1 MFKCVA
7 EVDGV
12 RVDKYVRSVFPGIA
26 QSFIEKSLRKGSILL
41 NGSKVLAC
49 TRVKIGDV
57 LSIKDVEQ
65 ISTKERKKGASS
77 ATHCD
82 AIMRSL
88 SGMIAYEDEHVV
100 VLNKPAGISVQGG
113 TKIRASIDDVLDRIV
128 PGVSLRIVHRLDRD
142 TSGVLVLSK
151 SLDVARCFA
160 EEMRSRRVQKEY
172 IAITHGVPD
181 AIGEITHP
189 VFYKRKKPSDAEKEI
204 VNKEA
209 KTLFSVVVHRD
220 GHAIVS
226 LQPLTG
232 RKHQLRIHLSTIGC
246 PIVGDTKYS
255 KDANKGD
262 NLHLHARKI
271 GFEIMGKKVEVFA
284 PVPNYMRETAKTLF
298 GIDMEHFLPGHFTS

>member
-1 MFKCVA
+1 MFKRVA
-7 EVDGV
+7 EVEGV
-12 RVDKYVRSVFPGIA
+12 RVDKYVRSIFPGIA

-65 ISTKERKKGASS
+65 ISTQERKKGVVS
-77 ATHCD
+77 AAYCD
-82 AIMRSL
+82 AILRSIG
-88 SGMIAYEDEHVV
+88 GMIAYEDERVV

-113 TKIRASIDDVLDRIV
+113 TGIRASIDDVLDRIV
-128 PGVSLRIVHRLDRD
+128 PGVSLRIVHRLDKD

-151 SLDVARCFA
+151 SLDAARCFA
-160 EEMRSRRVQKEY
+160 EEMRSRRVHKEY

-181 AIGEITHP
+181 AIEEITHP
-189 VFYKRKKPSDAEKEI
+189 VFYKRKKPSDTGKEV

-209 KTLFSVVVHRD
+209 RTLLSVVAYRD
-220 GHAIVS
+220 DHAIVS
-226 LQPLTG
+226 LRPLTG

-246 PIVGDTKYS
+246 PIIGDTKYS

-262 NLHLHARKI
+262 NLHLHAYRI

-284 PVPNYMRETAKTLF
+284 PVPDYMRKTAKTLF
-298 GIDMEHFLPGHFTS
+298 GSDIEHFLQGHSTF